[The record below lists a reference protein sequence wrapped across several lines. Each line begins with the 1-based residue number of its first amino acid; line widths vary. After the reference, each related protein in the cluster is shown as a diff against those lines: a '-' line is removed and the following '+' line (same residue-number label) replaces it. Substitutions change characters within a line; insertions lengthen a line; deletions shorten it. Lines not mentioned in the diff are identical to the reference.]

1 MPDLLGGVKPIMVM
15 IGLFAV
21 AELMRQSGG
30 ADLASQAAV
39 SVRIVFPS
47 FPMMRR
53 LAKPQGIGCGV
64 GLIEGLLP
72 GGGGS
77 VAAFFSYN
85 EAKRWSKHPEEFG
98 RGSPEGIAAPEA
110 ANNVVTATALVP
122 LLSLGIPGS
131 NSAAVLL
138 GGFLVHGLQPG
149 PMLFEK
155 APDVVNGLYWGL
167 LFANAAMF
175 LLGLVILTPAI
186 WLVNRPKPY
195 LLAAILALVVS
206 GVFAI
211 EQSLFDVGLV
221 LAAGVMGYGLRLAG
235 VPMLPMVLG
244 VVLGFMLESNFRRSL
259 VLSGDDP
266 MIFLQDPI
274 SLVLLLLA
282 AGMTA
287 WSLWREFAP
296 NRTRDA

>member
-1 MPDLLGGVKPIMVM
+1 
-15 IGLFAV
+15 
-21 AELMRQSGG
+21 
-30 ADLASQAAV
+30 
-39 SVRIVFPS
+39 
-47 FPMMRR
+47 
-53 LAKPQGIGCGV
+53 
-64 GLIEGLLP
+64 
-72 GGGGS
+72 
-77 VAAFFSYN
+77 
-85 EAKRWSKHPEEFG
+85 
-98 RGSPEGIAAPEA
+98 
-110 ANNVVTATALVP
+110 
-122 LLSLGIPGS
+122 
-131 NSAAVLL
+131 
-138 GGFLVHGLQPG
+138 
-149 PMLFEK
+149 MLFEK

-195 LLAAILALVVS
+195 LLASILALVVS

-221 LAAGVMGYGLRLAG
+221 LGFGVLGYVLRLAG

-259 VLSGDDP
+259 VLSDDDP

-282 AGMTA
+282 AAMTT